1 MMIQT
6 QQYEDYVDDGE
17 DNDGHEVVSNWWSL
31 DDYDD
36 SDAASSDSGD
46 IDNDETDDD
55 LMAHVGTDPVLH
67 W

>member
-17 DNDGHEVVSNWWSL
+17 DNDGQEVISNWWNL

-36 SDAASSDSGD
+36 SDADSGD
-46 IDNDETDDD
+46 IDNDETDGQYF
-55 LMAHVGTDPVLH
+55 LFTHKS
-67 W
+67 